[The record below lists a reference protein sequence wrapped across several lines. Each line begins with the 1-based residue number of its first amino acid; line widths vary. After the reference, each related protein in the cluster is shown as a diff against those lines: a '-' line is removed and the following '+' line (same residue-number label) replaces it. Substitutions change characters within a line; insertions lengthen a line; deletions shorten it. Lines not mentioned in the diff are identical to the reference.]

1 MRPNLFVSE
10 DDYRARIDT
19 LIERVRAAPRAD
31 GYAEVL
37 LPGEPEDRIEDERR
51 KRGIPYAAS
60 EVAALA
66 GRSEEGRRPA
76 AGVSPTGRSLLK
88 DESMK
93 IDAPVNGYDID
104 VMVIGY
110 PGKTVCHG
118 GLGWSTIVLL
128 RGHGRVAMIDTGG
141 MGVRRHL
148 IEKLKERGL
157 EPEDVTDLLLS
168 HAHYDHIL
176 NWTTFQH
183 ARIVIGGRNWL
194 GRRRSLGAARRC
206 PSFTSASFR
215 AGRPCT
221 PPSTARR

>member
-1 MRPNLFVSE
+1 
-10 DDYRARIDT
+10 
-19 LIERVRAAPRAD
+19 
-31 GYAEVL
+31 
-37 LPGEPEDRIEDERR
+37 
-51 KRGIPYAAS
+51 
-60 EVAALA
+60 
-66 GRSEEGRRPA
+66 
-76 AGVSPTGRSLLK
+76 
-88 DESMK
+88 MK

-148 IEKLKERGL
+148 IDKLKERGL
-157 EPEDVTDLLLS
+157 QPEDVTDLLLS

-183 ARIVIGGRNWL
+183 ARIVIGARGTGLGGEGALGPHAGARTARPRVAGLEDAAGRC
-194 GRRRSLGAARRC
+194 RRRRGDARHHGARHARPHAR
-206 PSFTSASFR
+206 PPLLPDQGQGPR
-215 AGRPCT
+215 RHLHRRRGQEPRRVPVRPDRHDLRPCRQFSHGCGNLDPLAR
-221 PPSTARR
+221 PPWQYCDPRP